1 MTVNKLEPDNGTPND
16 ELFTVAGM
24 FDGSLYKLLL
34 RMALPMFVGM
44 LTQVT
49 YAIADIF
56 WLSHIDVTNSGIIA
70 GVGLVFPVGMG
81 LFAIANG
88 IQIGMGSL
96 LSRAIGMQRLDRAQR
111 ILSVGIIIALFFAI
125 VITVLGYV
133 YAQPLLRSLGA
144 TKSIIGYATEFYY
157 YSLLTVFSIML
168 IGVMMGLFQGAGK
181 IMVIMKASLL
191 GALVNIMLDPI
202 MIFVFDF
209 WCERGGIGVVSGA
222 TEYGR
227 LFHLHIDGITYRVE
241 YTHRVTPILL
251 ENLPRVSL
259 RRHGADADA
268 TDHCGRHSDL

>member
-88 IQIGMGSL
+88 IQIGMDLCCPAPSACSGWIVHSGFCRSVSS
-96 LSRAIGMQRLDRAQR
+96 SRY
-111 ILSVGIIIALFFAI
+111 S
-125 VITVLGYV
+125 
-133 YAQPLLRSLGA
+133 LRS
-144 TKSIIGYATEFYY
+144 
-157 YSLLTVFSIML
+157 
-168 IGVMMGLFQGAGK
+168 
-181 IMVIMKASLL
+181 
-191 GALVNIMLDPI
+191 
-202 MIFVFDF
+202 
-209 WCERGGIGVVSGA
+209 
-222 TEYGR
+222 
-227 LFHLHIDGITYRVE
+227 
-241 YTHRVTPILL
+241 
-251 ENLPRVSL
+251 
-259 RRHGADADA
+259 
-268 TDHCGRHSDL
+268 

>member
-1 MTVNKLEPDNGTPND
+1 MTVNKLEPDNGTLND

-133 YAQPLLRSLGA
+133 YAQPLLRSLGPRRASSA
-144 TKSIIGYATEFYY
+144 TQRSSII
-157 YSLLTVFSIML
+157 IR
-168 IGVMMGLFQGAGK
+168 
-181 IMVIMKASLL
+181 
-191 GALVNIMLDPI
+191 
-202 MIFVFDF
+202 
-209 WCERGGIGVVSGA
+209 C
-222 TEYGR
+222 
-227 LFHLHIDGITYRVE
+227 
-241 YTHRVTPILL
+241 
-251 ENLPRVSL
+251 
-259 RRHGADADA
+259 
-268 TDHCGRHSDL
+268 

>member
-96 LSRAIGMQRLDRAQR
+96 LSRAIGMQR
-111 ILSVGIIIALFFAI
+111 SVSSSR
-125 VITVLGYV
+125 YS
-133 YAQPLLRSLGA
+133 LRS
-144 TKSIIGYATEFYY
+144 
-157 YSLLTVFSIML
+157 
-168 IGVMMGLFQGAGK
+168 
-181 IMVIMKASLL
+181 
-191 GALVNIMLDPI
+191 
-202 MIFVFDF
+202 
-209 WCERGGIGVVSGA
+209 
-222 TEYGR
+222 
-227 LFHLHIDGITYRVE
+227 
-241 YTHRVTPILL
+241 
-251 ENLPRVSL
+251 
-259 RRHGADADA
+259 
-268 TDHCGRHSDL
+268 

>member
-1 MTVNKLEPDNGTPND
+1 
-16 ELFTVAGM
+16 
-24 FDGSLYKLLL
+24 
-34 RMALPMFVGM
+34 

-133 YAQPLLRSLGA
+133 YAQPLLRS
-144 TKSIIGYATEFYY
+144 
-157 YSLLTVFSIML
+157 
-168 IGVMMGLFQGAGK
+168 
-181 IMVIMKASLL
+181 
-191 GALVNIMLDPI
+191 
-202 MIFVFDF
+202 
-209 WCERGGIGVVSGA
+209 
-222 TEYGR
+222 
-227 LFHLHIDGITYRVE
+227 
-241 YTHRVTPILL
+241 
-251 ENLPRVSL
+251 
-259 RRHGADADA
+259 
-268 TDHCGRHSDL
+268 

>member
-168 IGVMMGLFQGAGK
+168 IGVMMGLFQGLIVGGVGK
-181 IMVIMKASLL
+181 YYARSNHDLCIR
-191 GALVNIMLDPI
+191 
-202 MIFVFDF
+202 F